1 MTQIQNTVPIQCLT
15 DSALSVNLK
24 MERLQEFAGKSYMED
39 HGSMERLTKRGSF
52 QVYTQGTLFLEQGII
67 VTKDEGS
74 VHCFFLCVCVCACV
88 LRTDLSYFVPRG
100 KLEILAMYLSV
111 CLCF

>member
-1 MTQIQNTVPIQCLT
+1 MTQIQNTVPIQCLMV
-15 DSALSVNLK
+15 SALSVNLK
-24 MERLQEFAGKSYMED
+24 MERQQVFAGKSYTED

-74 VHCFFLCVCVCACV
+74 VHCVFFCVCVCV
-88 LRTDLSYFVPRG
+88 HVR
-100 KLEILAMYLSV
+100 V
-111 CLCF
+111 C